1 MRVRNKMTE
10 GERHHYQ
17 YHEAHVLMLGGYG
30 EGGREGKRR
39 RRRER

>member
-1 MRVRNKMTE
+1 MTE
-10 GERHHYQ
+10 GERHLYQ
-17 YHEAHVLMLGGYG
+17 EAHVLMLGGHG